1 MPYCQLNIK
10 KHPQQQ
16 LFIYV
21 NALHNRN
28 FPGKLEVIIVITLIN
43 SGGTD
48 FPVYFLELRYRR
60 RKSLDCFSTNI
71 PKGMAVQ
78 LPCNIITGRNVKNLS
93 PETVYLILV

>member
-21 NALHNRN
+21 NALHNCKI
-28 FPGKLEVIIVITLIN
+28 PGKLEVIIVITLIN

-48 FPVYFLELRYRR
+48 LPVHKR
-60 RKSLDCFSTNI
+60 SSTF
-71 PKGMAVQ
+71 
-78 LPCNIITGRNVKNLS
+78 
-93 PETVYLILV
+93 